1 VRSLNTTK
9 IEIPIYQNLQDNE
22 EYIRNLYKNCDDIK
36 IRNFQFGRNYK
47 QEALVVLCDF
57 LVQEEKSNLLHTIIK
72 DMHFEAHSPFSYYR
86 QIKNF
91 FENKGIASRP
101 VMLSLTMYKNEIE
114 LGESGS
120 VLQSAVTFFFGFLP
134 LLLVV
139 IIAKVKNRN
148 RKQMD

>member
-1 VRSLNTTK
+1 LDTTK

-47 QEALVVLCDF
+47 QEALVVHCDF

-72 DMHFEAHSPFSYYR
+72 DMPDFEAHPPFSYYR

-120 VLQSAVTFFFGFLP
+120 VLQSAVTFSFGFLP

-148 RKQMD
+148 RKQMA